1 MYSVNIQERCL
12 KIVIWR
18 KRCCRIWPTCL
29 SEISN
34 SEGRWRPIYLF
45 FYKKQRPAMAN
56 SNKSP
61 LQRSESAGRRSGL
74 SCMAMIKRAWRHV
87 RIGVAVPELC
97 MRTSHMTY
105 QCSPEC
111 NQTWTRIYLL
121 LILQLGFFFFFTFEI
136 RRMCQ
141 LCACVSSGSGGMT
154 VLTVSIWKQEHA
166 FSRPKTFTKVL
177 HKA

>member
-1 MYSVNIQERCL
+1 MSENCHLQEAL
-12 KIVIWR
+12 LQNLTYLSIWSLR
-18 KRCCRIWPTCL
+18 FWGKMKAHI
-29 SEISN
+29 
-34 SEGRWRPIYLF
+34 F
-45 FYKKQRPAMAN
+45 FYKKQRPTMAN
-56 SNKSP
+56 CNKSP
-61 LQRSESAGRRSGL
+61 LERSGSAGSCSGL
-74 SCMAMIKRAWRHV
+74 NCMAMLKRVWRHV
-87 RIGVAVPELC
+87 RTGVAVPELC

-121 LILQLGFFFFFTFEI
+121 LILQLGFFFFISEI

-141 LCACVSSGSGGMT
+141 LCAWVSSGSGGMT

-177 HKA
+177 RKA